1 MMILALAAFGSG
13 VKCQVALLVLN
24 TMGCGVGTR
33 PAKIVAHMIKL
44 NMKAVVTLAVKWQ
57 WIPTKSH
64 PTC

>member
-24 TMGCGVGTR
+24 TMGCVVGTR